1 MTYIMDRHEDL
12 TEACI
17 ESSRVY
23 DGRILNV
30 RVDRVMLPGGRIA
43 CREVV
48 EHKPAVV
55 VLAENDSG
63 EVLLTRQFRYPA
75 GRALVE
81 LPAGIAEPGEDFAD
95 TAIRELREETGWRP
109 SKIERVAEFF
119 SSPGFSDE
127 FLIFFYATGL
137 SRDDLPQD
145 EDELVLARF
154 ASRAEVERLIGCG
167 EIKDCKTLFG
177 IYWWLNALGARDRPH
192 GHEAGLRE

>member
-1 MTYIMDRHEDL
+1 MTYIMDGHEDL
-12 TEACI
+12 TETCL

-23 DGRILNV
+23 EGRIVNV
-30 RVDRVMLPGGRIA
+30 RVDRVTLPGGRVA
-43 CREVV
+43 RREVV

-55 VLAENDSG
+55 VLAENEG
-63 EVLLTRQFRYPA
+63 EEVLLIRQYRYPA
-75 GRALVE
+75 AQALIE

-95 TAIRELREETGWRP
+95 SAVRELREETGWKP

-127 FLIFFYATGL
+127 MLTFFYATGL

-154 ASRAEVERLIGCG
+154 ASRAEVEDLVRRG
-167 EIKDCKTLFG
+167 EVKDCKTLFG
-177 IYWWLNALGARDRPH
+177 LYWWLSALGSRGGPH
-192 GHEAGLRE
+192 DHGAG